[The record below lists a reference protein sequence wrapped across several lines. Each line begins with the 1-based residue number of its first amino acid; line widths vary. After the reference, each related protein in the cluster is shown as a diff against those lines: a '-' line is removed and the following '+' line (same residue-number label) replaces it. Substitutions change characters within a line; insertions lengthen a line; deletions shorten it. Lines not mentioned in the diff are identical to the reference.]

1 MLESNTSEAPSLIGF
16 NDIKTQP
23 IEGWEE
29 FLHEG
34 EAYLKTAHGAHA
46 KEREVFTPEI
56 LYNIIAMAIEKFVM
70 AALMKHGALPYNH
83 TMGDLVYAMEETFP
97 GALGDLKER
106 ILDLDQ
112 YQEICDVDAFA
123 IRPPGIEEIEGMLV
137 IARQLQSLTHALIRE
152 KTQ

>member
-1 MLESNTSEAPSLIGF
+1 MLESNRDTAPSLVGF

-34 EAYLKTAHGAHA
+34 EAYLKTAAGAHD
-46 KEREVFTPEI
+46 KKRKVFTPEI

-83 TMGDLVYAMEETFP
+83 TMGDLVEATEETFP
-97 GALGDLKER
+97 GALGEIKEK
-106 ILDLDQ
+106 ILALDR
-112 YQEICDVDAFA
+112 YQEICDVDAFM
-123 IRPPGIEEIEGMLV
+123 IRPPKVEEIDGMLD
-137 IARQLQSLTHALIRE
+137 IALQMQNLTHTLVRE
-152 KTQ
+152 TAQ